1 MTNAE
6 LLAFVRKNPI
16 GIGSGALAL
25 VLAGAIYYRSGQV
38 PESEAEL
45 AQKSAE
51 GERYA
56 ANLKY
61 ATQLQEHYDALVAA
75 NKAIDARIVR
85 ASQFGKNLQ
94 YFYKLES
101 ETGVKLTTDPR
112 ISPPAAKKDPKAA
125 YVSIP
130 CNLSVQG
137 TLPQLLGFLRRLENG
152 THYCR
157 VLNVS
162 LVPAPD
168 RNAPLS
174 LSLNLELLGLP

>member
-1 MTNAE
+1 MSNQE

-16 GIGSGALAL
+16 GIGCGVLALAL
-25 VLAGAIYYRSGQV
+25 GGAIFYRSDAV
-38 PESEAEL
+38 PEKEAEL
-45 AQKSAE
+45 VQKSGE

-56 ANLKY
+56 ANLKN
-61 ATQLQEHYDALVAA
+61 ANQLQEHYDALVAA

-101 ETGVKLTTDPR
+101 ETGVKLVADPR
-112 ISPPAAKKDPKAA
+112 IAPPAAKKDPKAA
-125 YVSIP
+125 FISIP

-137 TLPQLLGFLRRLENG
+137 NLPQLLSFLRRLENG

-157 VLNVS
+157 VNS
-162 LVPAPD
+162 LALGAGTD
-168 RNAPLS
+168 RNTALS
-174 LSLNLELLGLP
+174 LSINLELLGLP